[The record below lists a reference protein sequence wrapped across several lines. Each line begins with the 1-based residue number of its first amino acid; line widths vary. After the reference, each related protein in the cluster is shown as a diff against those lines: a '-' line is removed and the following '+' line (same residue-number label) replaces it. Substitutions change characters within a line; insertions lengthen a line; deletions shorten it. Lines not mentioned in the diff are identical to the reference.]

1 MPFVSV
7 FNSTTQSLSNMMF
20 SSRKNYDT
28 NLMEQGY
35 LATLTPGTVL
45 IIDETNMVPGKIINN
60 GVKNIKALATLIEE
74 QQVELDFQYYQQ
86 MLPVTIPVLVLS
98 ETRSMLK
105 NTIHVPVSSATDAD
119 ILDVRFKVQ

>member
-7 FNSTTQSLSNMMF
+7 FNSTTHSLSNMMF

>member
-1 MPFVSV
+1 
-7 FNSTTQSLSNMMF
+7 
-20 SSRKNYDT
+20 
-28 NLMEQGY
+28 MEQGY